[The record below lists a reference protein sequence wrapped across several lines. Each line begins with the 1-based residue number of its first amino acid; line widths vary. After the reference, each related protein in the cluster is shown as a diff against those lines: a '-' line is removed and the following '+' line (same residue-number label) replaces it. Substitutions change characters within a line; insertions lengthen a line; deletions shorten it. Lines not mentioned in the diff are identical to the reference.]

1 MEIYFRLLKNVPF
14 LLLLPVYLVADP
26 PSGFWREEMNPAQ
39 YFYMVAGHQDTHPI
53 TPISVSA
60 DRLDSVHRKGSGN
73 GNGEAENKNDF
84 GALIR
89 KKTGQTEYSFYQ
101 NVFGGDMRDEEWGK
115 EEGAA
120 LERLRMFIPRF
131 YPSLSEWQ
139 NKEDGA
145 SYVVMENIL
154 YPFIRAAS
162 RSESKSMAGHDG
174 NGDRNERICILDLKL
189 GSQLYEPSATAEKKE
204 KMIKKS
210 LASTSSSLG
219 LRICGM
225 RIRGLQY
232 DRDYCLA
239 LKR

>member
-1 MEIYFRLLKNVPF
+1 
-14 LLLLPVYLVADP
+14 
-26 PSGFWREEMNPAQ
+26 MNPAQ

-53 TPISVSA
+53 TPISVSS
-60 DRLDSVHRKGSGN
+60 DHLDSVNDNSNSR
-73 GNGEAENKNDF
+73 EAENDF

-101 NVFGGDMRDEEWGK
+101 NVFGGEMMDAEWGK
-115 EEGAA
+115 EEGEA
-120 LERLRMFIPRF
+120 LERLRKFIPRF
-131 YPSLSEWQ
+131 YPLLSEWQ

-154 YPFIRAAS
+154 YPFIRAAA
-162 RSESKSMAGHDG
+162 RIESKSMAGHAG
-174 NGDRNERICILDLKL
+174 SGERICILDLKL